1 MSSSMSSDA
10 IIKHEI
16 IDVVGASVGKLKLR
30 EFPESSNFDQIR
42 FSDGGLTF
50 GKDGVLYGSCDAVW
64 YIDKKRFVDFYDGKI
79 VEKYP
84 VVGLEGTDALSRGSS
99 GNAQYQRFHHA
110 LGAVKNGLVG
120 IYYLREGKNIVQPD
134 LYRMAYMASKH
145 EKGYY
150 IISQDLNEIK
160 DILENIDTYGL
171 DAPQTITFLENII
184 ERNNKIWEV
193 NKFSKYNYDWNVFAE
208 KRSTIIKDSY
218 IIKYAG
224 RNRRNFTDSSQRAG
238 HIAVGEMYLSKYL
251 FYGKKLKYLLPRMS
265 RDDVAYLD
273 KYKSDDKEWYLLRHE
288 PDVEIITID
297 DLIGVD
303 LSIVQKLLK
312 IKDLPLKG
320 VELQLYKE
328 CINYIY
334 LGLKN
339 GAIKIK

>member
-1 MSSSMSSDA
+1 MSSGMSSDA

-16 IDVVGASVGKLKLR
+16 MDIVGPNVGKLKLR
-30 EFPESSNFDQIR
+30 EFPESSNYDQIR
-42 FSDGGLTF
+42 FSEGGLTF

-64 YIDKKRFVDFYDGKI
+64 YIDNKQFIDIYDGKTI
-79 VEKYP
+79 DKTP

-120 IYYLREGKNIVQPD
+120 IYYLRKGKDIVQPD
-134 LYRMAYMASKH
+134 LYRMAYMASKY

-150 IISQDLNEIK
+150 IISQDLYEVKEILK
-160 DILENIDTYGL
+160 YIDKYGIE
-171 DAPQTITFLENII
+171 APETISFLENII
-184 ERNNKIWEV
+184 ERNNKIWEID
-193 NKFSKYNYDWNVFAE
+193 KFSKYNYDWNIFAE
-208 KRSTIIKDSY
+208 KRSTIIEDSY

-224 RNRRNFTDSSQRAG
+224 RNKRNFTDSSQRAG

-265 RDDVAYLD
+265 RADVEYLD

-297 DLIGVD
+297 DLVGVNP
-303 LSIVQKLLK
+303 IIIQKLLT
-312 IKDLPLKG
+312 IKDSPLKG
-320 VELQLYKE
+320 AELQLYKE
-328 CINYIY
+328 CIDYIY
-334 LGLKN
+334 SGLKN
-339 GAIKIK
+339 GTLKIK